1 MKSIYGSPLRGWRF
15 VLFNAALALGNI
27 VVLSNVPGYTVL
39 VPYAA
44 GDLAGVTPSFGTWAT
59 TDHMIGLALGL
70 PVARW
75 FTGRF
80 GDYRVYVATFAFYAC
95 ASFVCAT
102 SETLWTFLPARIA
115 LGFAGG
121 VILPV
126 GQSLALKEYPE
137 RLRMAGVGLWGVLS
151 MTPFTVGVFMGGWY
165 AEYFGWRALFYSNIA
180 AALPVAGIVGSLLY
194 GRGFRRVITRFDG
207 VGFFLLAGVLFGTQ
221 TILNQ
226 GNDFDWFASPLLT
239 TSLIVVSI
247 ALPIF
252 LIWEFGERHPVIDI
266 RLFAYRNYA
275 IATVCSIAGFLVVQG
290 ILSIFMGQLQT
301 LLGYS
306 SSLVGLIYLTML
318 IVAAPLVAVMH
329 ELNRKIDTRFVAC
342 LNFLCFA
349 VTLTWLETL
358 RQTGFFRERLRSD
371 AVLRFLPRHIF
382 CASRGTCDA
391 RTIRLQ
397 ACPGGRRAR
406 DAPYCRRRHRHIIAG
421 RRSISAFAVPSAGSR
436 RSFWR
441 AALSFARS
449 RPAARRAVANCRLF
463 FCRCDEEA
471 QHVDPRG
478 GRVACDERRLSAGR
492 RRVRRAG
499 RVRLARPSD
508 AGDSSASER
517 EAASTARRRV
527 DGAAM
532 TRRSACIALG
542 LLSLLLAGCAL
553 TMQED
558 RAQFLDAPAME
569 RTLANSGLKSA
580 VGENAWPREE
590 WWRAFRSA
598 ELDRIVDKALRDNQ
612 NLRKAEG
619 TLRAADA
626 VVQIAGARLLP
637 EVQATFGM
645 RQSRNPLHG
654 VVASYNP
661 AQGGLQKTMAFINPL
676 ALTWELD
683 FWGKNRALLDAAI
696 GEAAA
701 QEGELEQARLLL
713 TSGRRASLSARLCD
727 GATARSRERA
737 DEAAPRIA
745 CARGNPLSDRPRHF
759 GRRADRAR
767 QSRDRRKARS
777 AARALLTLQQ
787 DALARLMG
795 EGPDAGR
802 DLFAG
807 RGASSPAQ
815 PALPRKLCR
824 SKCSSTVPIS
834 PPRCGAPKRPRN
846 ASMSRRRCSF
856 PRSISRS
863 RGGFE
868 GSVTSTKI
876 SKLAGYLF
884 TPSAIGYV
892 VAPGVRLPIFQ
903 GGRLTG
909 NLEVQ
914 RAEYDQAVDAYNE
927 TLLQSA
933 QQVADSIANLKR
945 ARAEYEAQS
954 RFLRA
959 TRAQLDLARVRL
971 RDGMKDR
978 REIIAGTS
986 RSSRI
991 GLRAAR
997 DRRR

>member
-239 TSLIVVSI
+239 TSLIVVSS

-349 VTLTWLETL
+349 VTLTWLGLFDKPASFESVSVPML
-358 RQTGFFRERLRSD
+358 FFGFSLATF
-371 AVLRFLPRHIF
+371 F
-382 CASRGTCDA
+382 
-391 RTIRLQ
+391 
-397 ACPGGRRAR
+397 
-406 DAPYCRRRHRHIIAG
+406 APLAALAMHG
-421 RRSISAFAVPSAGSR
+421 LSGSKLV
-436 RSFWR
+436 R
-441 AALSFARS
+441 AAEELAMLRT
-449 RPAARRAVANCRLF
+449 AAGAI
-463 FCRCDEEA
+463 
-471 QHVDPRG
+471 G
-478 GRVACDERRLSAGR
+478 I
-492 RRVRRAG
+492 
-499 RVRLARPSD
+499 
-508 AGDSSASER
+508 SS
-517 EAASTARRRV
+517 
-527 DGAAM
+527 
-532 TRRSACIALG
+532 L
-542 LLSLLLAGCAL
+542 
-553 TMQED
+553 
-558 RAQFLDAPAME
+558 
-569 RTLANSGLKSA
+569 
-580 VGENAWPREE
+580 
-590 WWRAFRSA
+590 
-598 ELDRIVDKALRDNQ
+598 
-612 NLRKAEG
+612 
-619 TLRAADA
+619 A
-626 VVQIAGARLLP
+626 VVQ
-637 EVQATFGM
+637 F
-645 RQSRNPLHG
+645 
-654 VVASYNP
+654 
-661 AQGGLQKTMAFINPL
+661 
-676 ALTWELD
+676 
-683 FWGKNRALLDAAI
+683 
-696 GEAAA
+696 
-701 QEGELEQARLLL
+701 
-713 TSGRRASLSARLCD
+713 RR
-727 GATARSRERA
+727 
-737 DEAAPRIA
+737 
-745 CARGNPLSDRPRHF
+745 
-759 GRRADRAR
+759 
-767 QSRDRRKARS
+767 
-777 AARALLTLQQ
+777 
-787 DALARLMG
+787 
-795 EGPDAGR
+795 
-802 DLFAG
+802 
-807 RGASSPAQ
+807 SP
-815 PALPRKLCR
+815 
-824 SKCSSTVPIS
+824 
-834 PPRCGAPKRPRN
+834 
-846 ASMSRRRCSF
+846 F
-856 PRSISRS
+856 H
-863 RGGFE
+863 
-868 GSVTSTKI
+868 
-876 SKLAGYLF
+876 
-884 TPSAIGYV
+884 
-892 VAPGVRLPIFQ
+892 
-903 GGRLTG
+903 
-909 NLEVQ
+909 
-914 RAEYDQAVDAYNE
+914 
-927 TLLQSA
+927 
-933 QQVADSIANLKR
+933 
-945 ARAEYEAQS
+945 
-954 RFLRA
+954 
-959 TRAQLDLARVRL
+959 QLDLA
-971 RDGMKDR
+971 DHFGGR
-978 REIIAGTS
+978 RFPSLDLVPQLVEQLQIAGF
-986 RSSRI
+986 SSAAATKKLSMLIREEAALLAMNDAFLLGAVVFVVLAAFVWLAHPTPVI
-991 GLRAAR
+991 PLRRKEKLRQLRAEELMEQP
-997 DRRR
+997 